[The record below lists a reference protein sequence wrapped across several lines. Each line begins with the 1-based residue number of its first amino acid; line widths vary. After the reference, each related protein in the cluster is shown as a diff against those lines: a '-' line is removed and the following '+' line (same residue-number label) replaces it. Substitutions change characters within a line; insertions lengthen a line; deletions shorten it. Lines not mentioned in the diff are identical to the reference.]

1 MSIAYSTGDGRQN
14 LNLYDFVDFYILIPT
29 LKEQMEIVNWLNLKC
44 TEIDNFIENKQQQ
57 LLLIQQHKKSLI
69 YEYVTGKKRVK
80 EVQ

>member
-1 MSIAYSTGDGRQN
+1 
-14 LNLYDFVDFYILIPT
+14 
-29 LKEQMEIVNWLNLKC
+29 MEIVNWLNLKC

>member
-1 MSIAYSTGDGRQN
+1 MHILLEMEGKN

-80 EVQ
+80 EVR

>member
-1 MSIAYSTGDGRQN
+1 M
-14 LNLYDFVDFYILIPT
+14 

-80 EVQ
+80 EVQWDGY